1 MAYTVEKILKIADGE
16 VGYCEKKS
24 NKSLESKTKN
34 RGYNNYTKYNAV
46 FGVNG
51 CYWCCYYIMWLFYTL
66 CNDSKSK
73 AKELLFGTLSG
84 ACETIRQSAIKA
96 DRYDNKPRVGA
107 LVFFKGTRHAGANH
121 IALVTKVTT
130 TKIYTNEGNTSDS
143 DGVND
148 NGGEVAEK
156 AYSRNYS
163 KILGYAHPYYEGALI
178 EISKD
183 ESKKLD
189 GRIDTIEEV
198 QIWLNKN
205 YNAKLSVDN
214 EYGKNTKKALV
225 KALQKE
231 LNETYKPK
239 TKLVVDGVWGDKTK
253 SCIKVLKKGDKND
266 VVKILQALLV
276 CNGYPKAY
284 VDGNF
289 GAATVTAI
297 KSYKKKKKFSAIN
310 MNGNAG
316 KVLFESLC
324 K

>member
-1 MAYTVEKILKIADGE
+1 MANTINKLLKIAEKE
-16 VGYCEKKS
+16 VGYMEKKS
-24 NKSLESKTKN
+24 NKNLDSKTKN
-34 RGYNNYTKYNAV
+34 AGFNNYTKYNEV

-66 CNDSKSK
+66 CDNSKSE
-73 AKELLFGTLSG
+73 AKKMLFGTLSG

-96 DRYDNKPRVGA
+96 DRYDNKPRVGD

-121 IALVTKVTT
+121 IALVTKVTA

-148 NGGEVAEK
+148 NGGEVVGNKPYA
-156 AYSRNYS
+156 RTYS
-163 KILGYAHPYYEGALI
+163 KILGYAHPYYEGSYV
-178 EISKD
+178 ETSKD

-189 GRIDTIEEV
+189 GRIDTVEEV

-205 YNAKLSVDN
+205 YAAKLDVDGD
-214 EYGKNTKKALV
+214 YGKLTKTALI

-239 TKLVVDGVWGDKTK
+239 TKLVVDGVFGSKTK
-253 SCIKVLKKGDKND
+253 SCIKTLKKGAKND
-266 VVKILQALLV
+266 VVKCLQAFLI
-276 CNGYPKAY
+276 CHGYSSAY
-284 VDGNF
+284 VDGDY
-289 GAATVTAI
+289 GTGTASAV
-297 KSYKKKKKFSAIN
+297 KKYKTKKKFKLI
-310 MNGNAG
+310 NGNAG
-316 KVLFESLC
+316 SLTFETLC